1 MTQNGYLRFYEIA
14 VELLIIDSTRLKN
27 TWLLFLLNSG
37 WLSLK
42 IEQVLVDTIEAV
54 YVEPCLFILVL
65 GSSTLH
71 LLLAIKVYP

>member
-14 VELLIIDSTRLKN
+14 VELLIIYFTRLKN

-37 WLSLK
+37 WLPLK

-65 GSSTLH
+65 GRSTLH
-71 LLLAIKVYP
+71 LLLAVKVYP